1 MVSPTEHCSHRFQTI
16 SMLSQLIVFAVLA
29 RLVLGAPTPDV
40 DTTHPYTGPAVP
52 VGDPV
57 NQSPTDNT
65 KGYARLYEKPA
76 VRPAPGVTV
85 TNNINVISSAF
96 FPGGINIHFQ
106 TPFDIGGE
114 ACVNWGT
121 DKNDLS
127 TNTKGYT
134 RW

>member
-1 MVSPTEHCSHRFQTI
+1 MTVLKCTTAI
-16 SMLSQLIVFAVLA
+16 AVLA
-29 RLVLGAPTPDV
+29 VFAGAAPNPDV
-40 DTTHPYTGPAVP
+40 DTAYPYTGPEIP

-65 KGYARLYEKPA
+65 KGYARLWEKPA
-76 VRPAPGVTV
+76 VQPPPGVTA
-85 TNNINVISSAF
+85 TNNINVISTAF

-106 TPFDIGGE
+106 TPFDIGGQ

-121 DKNDLS
+121 SKESLT

>member
-1 MVSPTEHCSHRFQTI
+1 
-16 SMLSQLIVFAVLA
+16 MLPQ
-29 RLVLGAPTPDV
+29 LVLFGLLSSLAAAAPTPDV
-40 DTTHPYTGPAVP
+40 YPGYDYKGPAVP

-57 NQSPTDNT
+57 NLSPTDNT
-65 KGYARLYEKPA
+65 KGYPRLYEKPA
-76 VRPAPGVTV
+76 VRPLPGVTV
-85 TNNINVISSAF
+85 TNNINVISTAF

-121 DKNDLS
+121 DRNDLS